1 MKKYWEIFTDKFGG
15 TILHPQFI
23 MLFFIKENINE
34 IIKLSKNKKLID
46 IGCGS
51 MPYRKKIEPKVKKY
65 IGVDHPRIS
74 KLYNPTIL
82 PEIYADITKKIPVKD
97 SEFDIA
103 IMLEVLEYLE
113 KPEKTFFEIKRI
125 LKKQGILILST
136 PFLYPLHDIPFDR
149 NRFSKTQIETFLNNS
164 GFKIKK
170 IKTNG
175 GFIAFWLLSLNVF
188 LMKRIMDILNSQKT
202 FYSLLYLLCLL
213 LITPE
218 IIILTNILFLL
229 TKTWTSKLPNYF
241 PLDYLA
247 LGVKE

>member
-34 IIKLSKNKKLID
+34 VIKLSKNKNLID
-46 IGCGS
+46 IGCGN
-51 MPYRKKIEPKVKKY
+51 MPYRKKIEPQVKKY
-65 IGVDHPRIS
+65 VG
-74 KLYNPTIL
+74 
-82 PEIYADITKKIPVKD
+82 
-97 SEFDIA
+97 EFDIT

-113 KPEKTFFEIKRI
+113 KPEKTFLEIQRI
-125 LKKQGILILST
+125 LKRQGILVLST

-149 NRFSKTQIETFLNNS
+149 NRFSKTQIKTFLNNS

-175 GFIAFWLLSLNVF
+175 GFAAFWLLSLNVF

-202 FYSLLYLLCLL
+202 FYSLLYLICLL

-229 TKTWTSKLPNYF
+229 TKTLTPKFPNYF

-247 LGVKE
+247 VAVKE

>member
-1 MKKYWEIFTDKFGG
+1 MKKYWEIFTDKFDK

-23 MLFFIKENINE
+23 MFSFIKENINE
-34 IIKLSKNKKLID
+34 VIKLSKNKKLID

-51 MPYRKKIEPKVKKY
+51 MPYRKKIEPQVKKY
-65 IGVDHPRIS
+65 VGVDHPKIS
-74 KLYNPTIL
+74 KLYNPKIL

-113 KPEKTFFEIKRI
+113 KPEKTFLEIQRI
-125 LKKQGILILST
+125 LKKEGILVLST

-149 NRFSKTQIETFLNNS
+149 NRFSKTQIKTFLNNS

-188 LMKRIMDILNSQKT
+188 LMKRIMDILSSQKT

-218 IIILTNILFLL
+218 IIILSNLLFLL
-229 TKTWTSKLPNYF
+229 TKTLTPKFPNYF

-247 LGVKE
+247 VAVKE